1 MSNSNMRRASTVFLT
16 SMLEKHI
23 IISTYK
29 TVQCTKKLPKIVLY
43 PDVQKD
49 IEKEKDSF
57 LCTWKSVQC
66 VLFKILN

>member
-1 MSNSNMRRASTVFLT
+1 MSNSNMRYASTVFLC
-16 SMLEKHI
+16 SMLEKYI
-23 IISTYK
+23 RISTYK

-43 PDVQKD
+43 PDVRKD
-49 IEKEKDSF
+49 IEKEKDIF